1 MLGRNQPLQPSPSG
15 SKPSLQVHS
24 KLPGVLE
31 HVAFMWQVLLE
42 QHSSISGNY
51 ITILIIIIE
60 FLRSTAQSRLNIQ
73 RTDVSKR
80 WALSKQL
87 RIRIVENGL
96 VDLEYTIKQFG
107 SLIL

>member
-1 MLGRNQPLQPSPSG
+1 VASVVGATFIDIW
-15 SKPSLQVHS
+15 
-24 KLPGVLE
+24 KL
-31 HVAFMWQVLLE
+31 FTK
-42 QHSSISGNY
+42 

-60 FLRSTAQSRLNIQ
+60 LLRSTAQSRLNIQ
-73 RTDVSKR
+73 RTNVSKR
-80 WALSKQL
+80 QALSKQL